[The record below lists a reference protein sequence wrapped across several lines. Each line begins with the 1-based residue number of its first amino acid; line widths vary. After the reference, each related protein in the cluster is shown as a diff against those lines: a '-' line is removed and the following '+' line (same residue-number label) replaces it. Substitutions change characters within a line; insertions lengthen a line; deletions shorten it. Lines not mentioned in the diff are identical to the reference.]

1 MGKRLKIL
9 LVDDDPAV
17 VKTLTMFLQYEGHS
31 VDATSDP
38 NEAYN
43 IASGKFFDIIIADY
57 FMSQMDGIELVG
69 KCRQNQKNLE
79 AILITGHWDKLIEI
93 GDICSQFKAVLPKP
107 LDIDRL
113 VEELN
118 TVQHNGHG
126 EV

>member
-1 MGKRLKIL
+1 MGKGLRIL

-17 VKTLTMFLQYEGHS
+17 VKTLSMFLQYEGHY

-38 NEAYN
+38 NEAYR
-43 IASGKFFDIIIADY
+43 IASKKIFDIIIADY
-57 FMSQMDGIELVG
+57 FMSQMDGIELVV
-69 KCRQNQKNLE
+69 KCRQNQENLE
-79 AILITGHWDKLIEI
+79 AILITGHWDKLVEA

-118 TVQHNGHG
+118 TVHCSGHAD
-126 EV
+126 V